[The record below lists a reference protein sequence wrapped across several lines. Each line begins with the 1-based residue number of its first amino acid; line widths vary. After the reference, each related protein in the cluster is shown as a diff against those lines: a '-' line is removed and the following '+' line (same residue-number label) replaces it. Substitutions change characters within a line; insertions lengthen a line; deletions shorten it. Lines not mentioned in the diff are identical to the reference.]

1 MDEGKQ
7 NPIRPKILGAKYVGQ
22 AHLNLLNAP
31 ETMTSGKGAEVRWVP
46 GVRGRWND
54 LILAIGRV
62 GCNQGIMHLN
72 SPI

>member
-7 NPIRPKILGAKYVGQ
+7 NPIQPKILGAKYVGQ

-46 GVRGRWND
+46 GVRGSWND
-54 LILAIGRV
+54 LGHRF
-62 GCNQGIMHLN
+62 GCSQGIMHLN